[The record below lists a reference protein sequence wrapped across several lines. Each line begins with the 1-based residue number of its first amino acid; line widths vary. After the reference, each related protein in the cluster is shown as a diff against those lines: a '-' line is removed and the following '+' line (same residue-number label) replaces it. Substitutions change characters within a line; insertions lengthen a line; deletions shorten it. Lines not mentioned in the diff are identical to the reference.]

1 MIFKDKI
8 RNLTLKSVMIPS
20 GIFLLLI
27 NVLVAVLFIA
37 AGWGGAVIAIPVT
50 VLLSIGVMV
59 LLKKFSDKQ
68 AEGALFDD
76 LGDVVCAGDWILN
89 IADGRSPLG
98 TKDKEELFQFLD
110 PDRSYAIRNN
120 LDEWLS
126 YIQHLYKTSDEKM
139 PEGELKRDLE
149 LAKEFQQA
157 YLNRPYPKI
166 PAVHVEGRLRL
177 EFYHRYEPALAL
189 GGDFYDVMTLAP
201 DCAGVFIADVMGHGT
216 RSALITSII
225 RTLLG
230 DLRHQGRNAPYFLTE
245 LNKQFVDMLKTVP
258 HPLFASAYYFV
269 PDTTA
274 RVATFSSAGHP
285 APFLVRSHVGR
296 ISRLDVPP
304 PRGSAL
310 GLIPNEQF
318 TGGHV
323 RLHPGD
329 IFIFFTDGVYEAP
342 NEQGEEFGIHRVEK
356 VLQKEMY
363 SGARIMVD
371 SIMKSLR
378 TFVGNIPLND
388 DICIVAVEVTEKAA
402 LTRP

>member
-1 MIFKDKI
+1 MLLQEKI
-8 RNLTLKSVMIPS
+8 SKWTTKTALIPVA
-20 GIFLLLI
+20 GLLVLLNLLLI
-27 NVLVAVLFIA
+27 ALAIIKGGLFFILIPL
-37 AGWGGAVIAIPVT
+37 GLLISGGLFF
-50 VLLSIGVMV
+50 VLLRRV
-59 LLKKFSDKQ
+59 K
-68 AEGALFDD
+68 ALALDDIFED
-76 LGDVVCAGDWILN
+76 LGDVICAGDWILN

-98 TKDKEELFQFLD
+98 TENKEELFKFLNPARAD
-110 PDRSYAIRNN
+110 AIRRN

-126 YIQHLYKTSDEKM
+126 YIQHLYNATEQKL

-166 PAVHVEGRLRL
+166 PAVHLEGRLRL

-189 GGDFYDVMTLAP
+189 GGDFYDIVPLAP

-216 RSALITSII
+216 RSALITSML
-225 RTLLG
+225 RTLIG
-230 DLRHQGRNAPYFLTE
+230 DLRHQGRNAPFFLTE
-245 LNKQFVDMLKTVP
+245 LNKQFVEMLRTVP

-342 NEQGEEFGIHRVEK
+342 NEQGEEFGIDRIEK
-356 VLQKEMY
+356 ILQKEMY
-363 SGARIMVD
+363 AGGQGMVD
-371 SIMKSLR
+371 SIMKNLR
-378 TFVGNIPLND
+378 AFMGNIPLND
-388 DICIVAVEVTEKAA
+388 DICLVSVEVTEKAVTA
-402 LTRP
+402 RP